1 MSADTLRPMTSP
13 VTDSWTRIET
23 WLSAHAPRTFAELP
37 APADPKGIATA
48 EHAIGLALPSPL
60 RESLLRHDG
69 TAYGVLLPP
78 FWTLLST
85 RQIGRSWTRRTD
97 IHASEV
103 PNAEEDDHPEGPY
116 GPWWHRRWIPFAED
130 GAGDYLVIDE
140 RPTRLRGRIGTA
152 DHEDGCRFSPHPM
165 WSSLPDLLSM
175 TATAIETGT
184 LLDWYEPAVV
194 DDGLTW
200 TF

>member
-1 MSADTLRPMTSP
+1 MTSF
-13 VTDSWTRIET
+13 VAESWTRIEA

-37 APADPKGIATA
+37 APADPPAIAMT
-48 EHAIGLALPSPL
+48 ENAIGLDLPSAL

-85 RQIGRSWTRRTD
+85 RQIVDSWTRRTD

-103 PNAEEDDHPEGPY
+103 PDAEDDDHSEGPY
-116 GPWWHRRWIPFAED
+116 GPWWHRRWVPFAEN
-130 GAGDYLVIDE
+130 GAGDCLVIDE

-165 WSSLPDLLSM
+165 WNSLPDLLAM
-175 TATAIETGT
+175 TATALETGA
-184 LLDWYEPAVV
+184 LLDCYERVAV
-194 DDGLTW
+194 DGALTW